1 MCKISYHAKTH
12 DLTETEYFLK
22 KKTGLL
28 YEVVLF
34 QLIFFGAFGVGIC
47 LHFVAK
53 AVGNKSLQA
62 FTKLTNHETDFTYH
76 LLCEGH
82 IKVVPHFSKASAHSC
97 KSLFSYL
104 YF

>member
-1 MCKISYHAKTH
+1 MY
-12 DLTETEYFLK
+12 
-22 KKTGLL
+22 
-28 YEVVLF
+28 
-34 QLIFFGAFGVGIC
+34 

-82 IKVVPHFSKASAHSC
+82 IKVVLHFSKASAHSC